1 MNLALFDL
9 DNTLLA
15 IDSDHAWG
23 RFLVARGIVD
33 AAEFDRKNDHFYE
46 RYKAGT
52 LDIDAYLDFALA
64 PLAHRPRAE
73 IDAWHA
79 QFMREVILPE
89 ISASARALVNRHL
102 AAGDLCCCVTATNA
116 FVTAPIAIE
125 LRIPHLIAV
134 DLEEHDGVF
143 TGRARGIP
151 SFQAGKIKRV
161 EGWLATM
168 DRRIA
173 DYAKSF
179 FYSDS
184 RNDLPLLERVTD
196 PVAVDPDDTLCA
208 LARDR
213 GWPVISLRENG
224 QERACA
230 RTP

>member
-33 AAEFDRKNDHFYE
+33 PVEFDRKNDYFYE

-52 LDIDAYLDFALA
+52 LDIDAYLEFALA
-64 PLAHRPRAE
+64 PLARRPRAE

-102 AAGDLCCCVTATNA
+102 VAGDLCCCVTATNA
-116 FVTAPIAIE
+116 FVTSPIAIE

-134 DLEEHDGVF
+134 DMEEHDGVF
-143 TGRARGIP
+143 TGRSRGIP

-184 RNDLPLLERVTD
+184 RNDLPLLERVTN
-196 PVAVDPDDTLCA
+196 PVAVDPDDTLRA
-208 LARDR
+208 LAYARA
-213 GWPVISLRENG
+213 WPVISLRENG
-224 QERACA
+224 
-230 RTP
+230 